1 MRQGKERKGRG
12 RCEACVW
19 VWWFDIF
26 IIFFCC
32 LKYLF
37 ELFPGNWER
46 KRPIWAMLMV
56 NGLTPSEI
64 ASRGFPVLDLY
75 LAQLADQLK
84 KLVRMV
90 TFFKGGG
97 KGAL

>member
-1 MRQGKERKGRG
+1 M
-12 RCEACVW
+12 
-19 VWWFDIF
+19 
-26 IIFFCC
+26 
-32 LKYLF
+32 LPKYLF

-75 LAQLADQLK
+75 LAQLADQHK

-90 TFFKGGG
+90 TAIKVEGGG
-97 KGAL
+97 GCYFEKKYTPEVEFYD